1 MFARLLM
8 VLLFFNSI
16 LDFISPT
23 TSHTKVKNIEI
34 PAVGIEQVYPIRL
47 PGADLREVTV
57 FMTHE
62 QDDLGEDY
70 GYRLHAKEVIGVALC
85 DVDDPFAVPEILDR
99 DQAWELFG
107 QQFIE
112 DLEGVE

>member
-1 MFARLLM
+1 MKHATFHSMTFSALSARA
-8 VLLFFNSI
+8 
-16 LDFISPT
+16 D
-23 TSHTKVKNIEI
+23 
-34 PAVGIEQVYPIRL
+34 AVNTDYTVAELIG
-47 PGADLREVTV
+47 GDDLREIIV
-57 FMTHE
+57 FLRHE

-70 GYRLHAKEVIGVALC
+70 GYRLVAKEVIGVALC
-85 DVDDPFAVPEILDR
+85 DVDDPYAMPEILDR

>member
-1 MFARLLM
+1 MKHATFHSMTFAALSARADST
-8 VLLFFNSI
+8 SI
-16 LDFISPT
+16 MDTVAELIGGDDT
-23 TSHTKVKNIEI
+23 
-34 PAVGIEQVYPIRL
+34 
-47 PGADLREVTV
+47 REVTV

-99 DQAWELFG
+99 DQAWALLG
-107 QQFIE
+107 RDFIE
-112 DLEGVE
+112 AQECVE

>member
-1 MFARLLM
+1 MKHATFHSMTFSALSARA
-8 VLLFFNSI
+8 
-16 LDFISPT
+16 D
-23 TSHTKVKNIEI
+23 
-34 PAVGIEQVYPIRL
+34 AVNTDYTVAELIG
-47 PGADLREVTV
+47 GDDTREVTV

-99 DQAWELFG
+99 DQAWALLG
-107 QQFIE
+107 RDFIE
-112 DLEGVE
+112 AQECVE

>member
-1 MFARLLM
+1 MHHARLQDMTYTALSKRADET
-8 VLLFFNSI
+8 VI
-16 LDFISPT
+16 CDTVADYTGTDP
-23 TSHTKVKNIEI
+23 
-34 PAVGIEQVYPIRL
+34 RL

-85 DVDDPFAVPEILDR
+85 DVDDPYAMPEILDR

-107 QQFIE
+107 QGFVDNME
-112 DLEGVE
+112 NME

>member
-1 MFARLLM
+1 MQHATFHSMTFAALSAR
-8 VLLFFNSI
+8 
-16 LDFISPT
+16 
-23 TSHTKVKNIEI
+23 
-34 PAVGIEQVYPIRL
+34 
-47 PGADLREVTV
+47 ADSTAIMDTVAELIGGDDTREVAV
-57 FMTHE
+57 FLRHE

-70 GYRLHAKEVIGVALC
+70 GYRLVAKEVIGVALC
-85 DVDDPFAVPEILDR
+85 DVDDPYAMPEILDR